1 MGYFIL
7 YFFGFALLLLA
18 FLFVWR
24 FPWLLLL
31 LIPLVA
37 LFIWVLY
44 DDNRKKH
51 VSSDTDTIQ
60 TEEHRENT
68 INTKLVGVTY
78 ENHDGESI
86 QDILPFLNKGES
98 LAFVREYDNPYDKNA
113 IAVYCGSSHIGYLD
127 RSTAERIAEYMD
139 TGVRVTGMV
148 TEVTGGG
155 NVSFGCRIE
164 LLIHE

>member
-18 FLFVWR
+18 ILFVWR

-31 LIPLVA
+31 LIPLAV
-37 LFIWVLY
+37 LFVWLLY
-44 DDNRKKH
+44 DESRKKH
-51 VSSDTDTIQ
+51 ASSVDDKIQ
-60 TEEHRENT
+60 TEDHGSNT

-78 ENHDGESI
+78 ENHAGENI
-86 QDILPFLNKGES
+86 QDILPLLQKGNA
-98 LAFVREYDNPYDKNA
+98 LALVREYDNPYDGNA

-127 RSTAERIAEYMD
+127 RRTAEHIAEYMD
-139 TGVRVTGMV
+139 IGVRVTGTV

-155 NVSFGCRIE
+155 NVSYGCRIE
-164 LLIHE
+164 LKIHE